1 MWMVKIQAKSLGK
14 EYICITYSYNH
25 LRSCAGLKKEVMEKL
40 KVVTVHLPEPYL
52 QAIDELVRR
61 RLYPNRAEAIRM
73 ALRDF
78 IRTEVQ
84 ISE

>member
-1 MWMVKIQAKSLGK
+1 MRLKSAGK
-14 EYICITYSYNH
+14 EYFGITYSYNI
-25 LRSCAGLKKEVMEKL
+25 RRNSAAQRGDGEV

>member
-1 MWMVKIQAKSLGK
+1 MGQRRW
-14 EYICITYSYNH
+14 EW
-25 LRSCAGLKKEVMEKL
+25 L

-78 IRTEVQ
+78 IRSEVQ

>member
-1 MWMVKIQAKSLGK
+1 MGARID
-14 EYICITYSYNH
+14 ESYNSTIQVS
-25 LRSCAGLKKEVMEKL
+25 LVLTGLSS
-40 KVVTVHLPEPYL
+40 T

-78 IRTEVQ
+78 IRSEVQ

>member
-1 MWMVKIQAKSLGK
+1 MRLKNAGK
-14 EYICITYSYNH
+14 TYGSITYSYNH
-25 LRSCAGLKKEVMEKL
+25 LRQHAVPKNEVDERM

-52 QAIDELVRR
+52 QAIDELVKR

>member
-1 MWMVKIQAKSLGK
+1 MGQ
-14 EYICITYSYNH
+14 E
-25 LRSCAGLKKEVMEKL
+25 EVEWL

-78 IRTEVQ
+78 IRSRGTDK
-84 ISE
+84 